1 MRWRRRRTEGP
12 DLSPEH
18 VEARKAL
25 HKAKRDLKKTEISN
39 TEILRIAEEA
49 KDYGRRNNFT
59 ELLRE
64 AFHGAGTDH
73 V

>member
-1 MRWRRRRTEGP
+1 MWWRRRTEGP

-25 HKAKRDLKKTEISN
+25 TKAKKDLHQTQASN

-59 ELLRE
+59 EMIRAALQ
-64 AFHGAGTDH
+64 GAGDRT
-73 V
+73 